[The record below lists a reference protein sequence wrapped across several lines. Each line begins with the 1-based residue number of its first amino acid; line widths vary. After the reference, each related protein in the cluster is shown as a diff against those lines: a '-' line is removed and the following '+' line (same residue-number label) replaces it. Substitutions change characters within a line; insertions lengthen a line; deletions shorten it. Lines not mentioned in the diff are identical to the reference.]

1 MTKEEVQKTRP
12 TRKPRLFYLDWVRA
26 ISVVFILITHF
37 NTPELLK
44 HPIFVNYPFR
54 IFLGD
59 LGVSQFLIISGAALM
74 YTYGDVEHLNLK
86 EFYWKRFKSIFP
98 MFWLAFLFANTF
110 LYIKN
115 GGAPSVKAPLWTI
128 ILSIFGVDSYAAAA
142 GYITFATTGEW
153 FIGFIIIF
161 YLIFP
166 LLRYGVKKHPAITA
180 AIVLALYLA
189 TIILKP
195 TFRTLPLELLPTSR
209 LPELLFGMYFVK
221 YFNKANTPTGIIAI
235 VVLVLQQI
243 FNPIPNAMVTTTLT
257 GIAFFLALT
266 WIGPLLECQPVKVL
280 IGTISKYSYAIF
292 LTHHVVIEQI
302 FTVVKASRY
311 AKYMSGA
318 YVLFFADCVIIMI
331 LSILLY
337 KADAGFKQYVARMF
351 KKTDASATKISA

>member
-1 MTKEEVQKTRP
+1 MTKEVARKKEP
-12 TRKPRLFYLDWVRA
+12 SRKPRLFYLDWVRA

-44 HPIFVNYPFR
+44 HPIFVNSPFH

-74 YTYGDVEHLNLK
+74 YTYGDAEHLNLK

-115 GGAPSVKAPLWTI
+115 GGVPSVKAPLWTI
-128 ILSIFGVDSYAAAA
+128 ILSFFGVDSYAAAA

-161 YLIFP
+161 YLLFP
-166 LLRYGVKKHPAITA
+166 LLRYGVKKHPVVTA
-180 AIVLALYLA
+180 AIVLALYFA

-195 TFRTLPLELLPTSR
+195 TFRILPLELLPTSR

-221 YFNKANTPTGIIAI
+221 YFDKTNTLTGIISI
-235 VVLVLQQI
+235 VLLVLQQI
-243 FNPIPNAMVTTTLT
+243 FNPIPNPIMTVTLT
-257 GIAFFLALT
+257 GVAFFLVLT
-266 WIGPLLECQPVKVL
+266 WIGPLLECQPIRVL

-302 FTVVKASRY
+302 FTIVKASRY
-311 AKYMSGA
+311 AKYMAGA
-318 YVLFFADCVIIMI
+318 YVLFFADCVVIMI

-337 KADAGFKQYVARMF
+337 QADSKFKQYVARMF
-351 KKTDASATKISA
+351 KKTDSPATKIST